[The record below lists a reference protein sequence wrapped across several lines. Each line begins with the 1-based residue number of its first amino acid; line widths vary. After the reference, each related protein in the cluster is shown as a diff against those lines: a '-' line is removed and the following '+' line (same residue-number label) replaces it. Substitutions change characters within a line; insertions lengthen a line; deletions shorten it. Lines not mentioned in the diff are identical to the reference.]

1 MKLLYYPETDS
12 LYIDLNSGASEE
24 SLEIADGVVIDFD
37 AEGNIVGIDI
47 DNASTR
53 LDLKTLEAVN
63 FPALLNQMGWTIK
76 VA

>member
-63 FPALLNQMGWTIK
+63 FPALIDQKGWTIK